1 MSIVGVPGYQETAAG
16 WIPTD
21 WSALPLGAIASVR
34 KDRGVAKQG
43 VRCVELEHVEPETGR
58 LLGWDS
64 SGVQASIKTT
74 FKRGD
79 VLFGKL
85 RPYLRKY
92 AIAPFDGICSTEILA
107 IHDRDGQSD
116 NRFLFHLMQ
125 GDGVFATVKA
135 LSYGTKMP
143 RVSWTDLSD
152 IVLGIPP
159 LPEQQEI
166 ATILSAAD
174 DKLAVI
180 ARQIEATQALKRGLM
195 HTLFSRGVGTLDT
208 GGRWVPHAEFKDTE
222 LGEIPAGWEVVPQ
235 GSVATFF
242 NGRAYKLTEW
252 EETGTPVIRL
262 QNLTGSGDKYYY
274 SNLVLPDHQY
284 VEKGDLLYMWSAT
297 FGPYIW
303 WGDKAIY
310 HYHIWKVEC
319 GERLHQGFMYY
330 SLVRLTAAMK
340 GKTHG
345 STMMHLTKAG
355 MEKNPLV
362 LPPIGEQMRIAEVL
376 SGVDSKIELLRTRQS
391 HFRTLKRGLMQKLLT
406 GELLV
411 SVDASATGT

>member
-43 VRCVELEHVEPETGR
+43 VRCVDLEHVEPETGR

>member
-125 GDGVFATVKA
+125 GVGVFATVKA

-406 GELLV
+406 GEWRV
-411 SVDASATGT
+411 SLDAIATGT

>member
-125 GDGVFATVKA
+125 GDGVFATVKV

>member
-125 GDGVFATVKA
+125 GEGVFATVKA

-406 GELLV
+406 GEWRV
-411 SVDASATGT
+411 SLDAIATGT

>member
-116 NRFLFHLMQ
+116 NRFLFHLIQ

-406 GELLV
+406 GEWRV
-411 SVDASATGT
+411 SLDAIATGT